1 MIPQTF
7 ETLGLAEPL
16 TRALADAGYSE
27 PTPIQA
33 GAIPAQLGGRDV
45 LGLAQTGTGKTAAF
59 GLPIL
64 HRLLLGQKG
73 RPAPRTARALILA
86 PTRELA
92 VQIEQSLKGYARH
105 MYLSTALVLGGL
117 SRSQQIRSLARGV
130 DILIAT
136 PGRLTDLM
144 AEGRVK
150 LHQTHFL
157 VLDEADRMLDM
168 GFIRDV
174 RRIVS
179 ALPKARQSLL
189 FSATM
194 PKPVEALAAEMLHN
208 PVRVEIAAKT
218 VAVDRI
224 DQSVAMVPTPAK
236 RAHLA
241 GMLADPALARVV
253 VFTRTK
259 HGADKVARNLEKD
272 GFEAQAIHGNK
283 SQNARQRALNQFKSG
298 RARILVATDIAAR
311 GIDVDGVTHVINYEL
326 PDEAESYVHRIGR
339 TARAGADGIAIT
351 LCCSVKE
358 RDKLRAVE
366 RLLKQPLP
374 VSAVIQDN
382 RPVTPNKPRSNRP
395 ARRPQANANTPAQ
408 PQRQVAGKSAPR
420 PQSQRPQSQRPRGDK
435 TAQSDGNRPLRRR
448 RNRSRAA

>member
-1 MIPQTF
+1 MKHEKEYPILTTQTF
-7 ETLGLAEPL
+7 ETLGLAEPI
-16 TRALADAGYSE
+16 TRALADAGYTE
-27 PTPIQA
+27 PTPIQT

-64 HRLLLGQKG
+64 HRLLAEKG

-92 VQIEQSLKGYARH
+92 VQIEQSLKGYAKH

-117 SRSQQIRSLARGV
+117 SRSQQIRALSRGV

-150 LHQTHFL
+150 LHATHFL

-179 ALPKARQSLL
+179 TLPKARQSLL

-224 DQSVAMVPTPAK
+224 DQSVAMVPTPAS
-236 RAHLA
+236 
-241 GMLADPALARVV
+241 GPIWPACCP
-253 VFTRTK
+253 TRPW
-259 HGADKVARNLEKD
+259 HGSWSSPVPSTAPIRSP
-272 GFEAQAIHGNK
+272 AIWK
-283 SQNARQRALNQFKSG
+283 
-298 RARILVATDIAAR
+298 
-311 GIDVDGVTHVINYEL
+311 
-326 PDEAESYVHRIGR
+326 R
-339 TARAGADGIAIT
+339 TA
-351 LCCSVKE
+351 S
-358 RDKLRAVE
+358 
-366 RLLKQPLP
+366 
-374 VSAVIQDN
+374 
-382 RPVTPNKPRSNRP
+382 RPRRSTATSPR
-395 ARRPQANANTPAQ
+395 TPA
-408 PQRQVAGKSAPR
+408 SARSTSSSPDA
-420 PQSQRPQSQRPRGDK
+420 PGSWSPPTSPPAASMS
-435 TAQSDGNRPLRRR
+435 TASPM
-448 RNRSRAA
+448 

>member
-1 MIPQTF
+1 MTLQTF

-16 TRALADAGYSE
+16 TRALSDAGYSE

-117 SRSQQIRSLARGV
+117 SRSQQIRALARGV
-130 DILIAT
+130 DILVAT

-174 RRIVS
+174 RRIVQ

-194 PKPVEALAAEMLHN
+194 PRPVEALAAEMLHN

-224 DQSVAMVPTPAK
+224 EQSVAMVPTPAK

-339 TARAGADGIAIT
+339 TARAGADGIAVT
-351 LCCSVKE
+351 LCCAVKE

-382 RPVTPNKPRSNRP
+382 RPVTPSKPRSGRP
-395 ARRPQANANTPAQ
+395 
-408 PQRQVAGKSAPR
+408 APR
-420 PQSQRPQSQRPRGDK
+420 PQGQRPRSKQPQSQHLPGERPS
-435 TAQSDGNRPLRRR
+435 QSAGNRPLRRR
-448 RNRSRAA
+448 RSRSRAA

>member
-1 MIPQTF
+1 MIIQTF
-7 ETLGLAEPL
+7 EQLGLAEPIA
-16 TRALADAGYSE
+16 RALADAGYTE

-33 GAIPAQLGGRDV
+33 GAIPAQLKGRDV

-64 HRLLLGQKG
+64 HRLLGEKG
-73 RPAPRTARALILA
+73 RPAPRTARALVLA

-117 SRSQQIRSLARGV
+117 SRSQQIRALARGV
-130 DILIAT
+130 DILVAT

-150 LHQTHFL
+150 LGNTHFL

-208 PVRVEIAAKT
+208 PVRVEIAART

-241 GMLADPALARVV
+241 SMLADPAMARVV

-339 TARAGADGIAIT
+339 TARAGADGIAVT

-358 RDKLRAVE
+358 RDKLRAIE
-366 RLLKQPLP
+366 RLLKQPLT
-374 VSAVIQDN
+374 VSAVVQDN
-382 RPVTPNKPRSNRP
+382 RPVTPSKSRSGRP
-395 ARRPQANANTPAQ
+395 TH
-408 PQRQVAGKSAPR
+408 G
-420 PQSQRPQSQRPRGDK
+420 QRPQSQRPKSQRPRNDNPS
-435 TAQSDGNRPLRRR
+435 QSDGHKPLRRR
-448 RNRSRAA
+448 RWRQRAA

>member
-1 MIPQTF
+1 VTVKTF
-7 ETLGLAEPL
+7 QELGLAEPI
-16 TRALADAGYSE
+16 TRALADAGYKT

-33 GAIPAQLGGRDV
+33 GTIPAQLSGRDV

-64 HRLLLGQKG
+64 HRLLGEKG
-73 RPAPRTARALILA
+73 RPAPRTARALVLA

-92 VQIEQSLKGYARH
+92 VQIEQSLRDYGKH

-117 SRSQQIRSLARGV
+117 SRSKQIRSLARGV
-130 DILIAT
+130 DILVAT

-144 AEGRVK
+144 GEGAVK
-150 LHQTHFL
+150 LGSTRFL

-179 ALPKARQSLL
+179 ALPKERQSLL

-194 PKPVEALAAEMLHN
+194 PKPVEALANEMLYN
-208 PVRVEIAAKT
+208 PQRVEIVSKT
-218 VAVDRI
+218 VAVDRVA
-224 DQSVAMVPTPAK
+224 QSVAMVPTPAK

-241 GMLADPALARVV
+241 DLLADPAMARVL

-259 HGADKVARNLEKD
+259 HGADKVVRNLEKD
-272 GFEAQAIHGNK
+272 GFAAEAIHGNK
-283 SQNARQRALNQFKSG
+283 SQNARQRALNQFKTG

-311 GIDVDGVTHVINYEL
+311 GIDVDNVTHVVNYEL

-339 TARAGADGIAIT
+339 TARAGAAGIAIT

-358 RDKLRAVE
+358 RGKLVAVE
-366 RLLKQPLP
+366 RLLRQSLP
-374 VSAVIQDN
+374 VSAVVQDN
-382 RPVTPNKPRSNRP
+382 RPVSPDKPRSGRP
-395 ARRPQANANTPAQ
+395 
-408 PQRQVAGKSAPR
+408 PQRPPR
-420 PQSQRPQSQRPRGDK
+420 GPQSQRPQSQRPRGDK
-435 TAQSDGNRPLRRR
+435 PSHSDGNRPLRRR
-448 RNRSRAA
+448 RSRSRAA

>member
-1 MIPQTF
+1 M
-7 ETLGLAEPL
+7 
-16 TRALADAGYSE
+16 RASKT
-27 PTPIQA
+27 PTPIQT
-33 GAIPAQLGGRDV
+33 GAIPAQLSGRDL

-64 HRLLLGQKG
+64 HRLLAEKG

-92 VQIEQSLKGYARH
+92 VQIDQSLRDYGKH

-117 SRSQQIRSLARGV
+117 SRSKQVRALSRGV
-130 DILIAT
+130 DILVAT
-136 PGRLTDLM
+136 PGRLNDLLGDG
-144 AEGRVK
+144 AVK
-150 LHQTHFL
+150 LGSTHML

-168 GFIRDV
+168 GFIKDV

-179 ALPKARQSLL
+179 QLPKARQSVM

-208 PVRVEIAAKT
+208 PARVEIAAKT

-224 DQSVAMVPTPAK
+224 AQSVAMVPTPAK

-241 GMLADPALARVV
+241 GMLADPAMARVL

-259 HGADKVARNLEKD
+259 HGADKVVRNLAQD
-272 GFEAQAIHGNK
+272 GFVAEAIHGNK
-283 SQNARQRALNQFKSG
+283 SQNARQRALNQFKTG

-311 GIDVDGVTHVINYEL
+311 GIDVDGVTHVVNYEL

-339 TARAGADGIAIT
+339 TARAGAAGIAIT
-351 LCCSVKE
+351 LCCNTKE
-358 RDKLRAVE
+358 RAKLRAVE
-366 RLLKQPLP
+366 QLLRLTLP
-374 VSAVIQDN
+374 VSAVVQDN
-382 RPVTPNKPRSNRP
+382 RPVSPDKPH
-395 ARRPQANANTPAQ
+395 
-408 PQRQVAGKSAPR
+408 
-420 PQSQRPQSQRPRGDK
+420 SQRPAHRQRQGQRQGQRP
-435 TAQSDGNRPLRRR
+435 DGNNNGNNPPRRR
-448 RNRSRAA
+448 RQRARAA